1 MANKNRVY
9 IFAPND
15 ITELPNGT
23 PAPRFTMDLVE
34 DFTPRF
40 TSEITKYKVS
50 DKSNISNH
58 RFKNNLTISL
68 SGYVSTRPIIGY
80 QNNLIAYDD
89 LQGRPKSAYELIKR
103 YDEEGT
109 ELTIV
114 NKFDFYPRC
123 QIKSFT
129 PIQVGEDT
137 ILITL
142 ELEQVRRASY
152 QRVQLIGNMSANK
165 KKDANPNVRKNDKK
179 EDLDERD
186 LTYIEKYKRNRSKT
200 IVGSEEE

>member
-1 MANKNRVY
+1 MAGENKVY
-9 IFAPND
+9 IFSPND
-15 ITELPNGT
+15 VTELPNGT

-34 DFTPRF
+34 DFTPVF
-40 TSEITKYKVS
+40 SSEITKYKIS
-50 DKSNISNH
+50 DKSHISNH
-58 RFKNNLTISL
+58 RFRNNLTISL
-68 SGYVSTRPIIGY
+68 SGYVSTRPMIGY
-80 QNNLIAYDD
+80 QNNLVGYDD

-103 YDEEGT
+103 YDKEGT

-129 PIQVGEDT
+129 PIQRGDDT

-142 ELEQVRRASY
+142 ELEQVKRVSY
-152 QRVQLIGNMSANK
+152 QRVNLIGTMSDNK

-179 EDLDERD
+179 EDLESEDGSVSSTTNLD
-186 LTYIEKYKRNRSKT
+186 NYKRNKYK
-200 IVGSEEE
+200 